1 MGIGVLPLAYIQY
14 GGKHF
19 YCSFLYVPGGSG
31 NSTSEYHQVPKV
43 GGEIQ
48 IQMFVSGAG
57 QFWWHLGFGDLII
70 GFVCGT

>member
-1 MGIGVLPLAYIQY
+1 MGESTFIVVFCMSLGVVVIPP
-14 GGKHF
+14 
-19 YCSFLYVPGGSG
+19 V
-31 NSTSEYHQVPKV
+31 NTTQVPKV